1 MKSASSKSYV
11 SSRMMEAYAQK
22 RQERKQDQ
30 GKSAQMEMIPEEA
43 PENKKVF
50 VEEKEEE
57 PKMME

>member
-22 RQERKQDQ
+22 RQERKQ

-57 PKMME
+57 PEMME

>member
-1 MKSASSKSYV
+1 
-11 SSRMMEAYAQK
+11 MMEAYAQK